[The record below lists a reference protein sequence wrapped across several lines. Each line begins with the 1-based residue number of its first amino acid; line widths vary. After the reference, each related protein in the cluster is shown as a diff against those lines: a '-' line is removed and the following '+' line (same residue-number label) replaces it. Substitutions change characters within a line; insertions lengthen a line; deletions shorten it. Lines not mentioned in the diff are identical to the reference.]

1 MTSPP
6 PRGTRPSNRREL
18 VRAAGAELFAR
29 HGYAN
34 VAVADIADAVNMGP
48 SAFYR
53 HYAGKAELLYDV
65 VDAAFEDTLAR
76 LPAAT
81 GAGLPGLIRV
91 LAANALDNRLS
102 GVLWQREARALDS
115 ADHARLRRK
124 IQQANRWFAAELSS
138 ARPELNTDQ
147 AELLAGCAM
156 AVLTSVSFHRLTL
169 PRAQF
174 EELLAELTLRV
185 LRLDP
190 DADAD
195 PTPAPRRARC
205 SGRGDRL
212 IDAAVGLFARNGYAA
227 VSIDDIGAAVGIA
240 GPSVYNHFPSKHH
253 ILIEAMQR
261 GHERLRTDLL
271 AATDG
276 AHTAADALRRVTDS
290 YVGLALEQSDLV
302 TTLIAESVHLA
313 SGPLGREMH
322 VAQREYIDD
331 WVALVLARNPADS
344 PTVARIKVQ
353 AAQMVANDIGRTPAL
368 RRVPGLRATVR
379 GACWVVQESAL
390 PLA

>member
-1 MTSPP
+1 MTSAP

-18 VRAAGAELFAR
+18 IRAAGAELFAR

-34 VAVADIADAVNMGP
+34 VAVADIAEAVNMGP

-65 VDAAFEDTLAR
+65 VAAAFDDTLAR
-76 LPAAT
+76 LPGAT
-81 GAGLPGLIRV
+81 GAGLPGLVRV
-91 LAANALDNRLS
+91 LAANALDNRAA
-102 GVLWQREARALDS
+102 GVLWQREARALDP
-115 ADHARLRRK
+115 ADRARLRRK
-124 IQQANRWFAAELSS
+124 IQQANRWFAAQLRET
-138 ARPELNTDQ
+138 RPELTPGQ
-147 AELLAGCAM
+147 ADLLGGCAL

-169 PRAQF
+169 PRAHF

-190 DADAD
+190 DANRDA
-195 PTPAPRRARC
+195 TGAPRRPRGAARP
-205 SGRGDRL
+205 DRL
-212 IDAAVGLFARNGYAA
+212 LEAAVALFARNGYAA

-261 GHERLRTDLL
+261 GHERLRAGLL
-271 AATDG
+271 AATSG
-276 AHTAADALRRVTDS
+276 ASSTEQALRGVTDS
-290 YVGLALEQSDLV
+290 YVDLALEHSDLV

-313 SGPLGREMH
+313 AIPGGHEIH
-322 VAQREYIDD
+322 AAQRAYIND
-331 WVALVLARNPADS
+331 WVALVLARNQADS

-353 AAQMVANDIGRTPAL
+353 AAQMMANDIGRTPGL
-368 RRVPGLRATVR
+368 CRLPGLRATLR
-379 GACWVVQESAL
+379 AACWACQE
-390 PLA
+390 